1 MRILVDG
8 DACPVKKEI
17 KKISLKY
24 FIDVIYYTS
33 VSHYTFDKL
42 FHNTVYLDNQSQEV
56 DIRIINDITKEDLLI
71 TDDYGLACAT
81 LQKCKAV
88 LSSSGTMYTKDN
100 IELLLYQRHLA
111 QIARKKREKVSNK
124 KKRNEEINEHFYEML
139 KTVVEKAI
147 DNK

>member
-24 FIDVIYYTS
+24 SIDVIYYTS

-42 FHNTVYLDNQSQEV
+42 FHNTIYLDNEAQEV

-81 LQKCKAV
+81 LEKCKAV
-88 LSSSGTMYTKDN
+88 LSSSGNIYTKDN

-111 QIARKKREKVSNK
+111 QLGRKKREKVSNK
-124 KKRNEEINEHFYEML
+124 KKRNEEADEHFYQIL
-139 KTVVEKAI
+139 KTVVEKEI